1 MRTLTTVELQR
12 ELADGEALAATE
24 PVAITRQ
31 GREELV
37 LLSMEEYR
45 RLKRSDCEALLV
57 EELSDEDLEAIGKA
71 EVPAEYAYLNA
82 ELSKP

>member
-12 ELADGEALAATE
+12 ELADGEDLATAE

-45 RLKRSDCEALLV
+45 RLKRRDREALLV